1 MTRITSNYHLTIMD
15 KEFRLRH
22 LVSDM
27 ILELAD
33 EQQEMTRSDF
43 QGRAEVVARK
53 IIPLVRSDHD

>member
-1 MTRITSNYHLTIMD
+1 MTGIASNYRLTIMD

-27 ILELAD
+27 ILEVAD

-53 IIPLVRSDHD
+53 IITLVRSDD